1 MDPSFLTQS
10 VHAGREDLSELGV
23 HAPPLDYSSTYPIH
37 DLEQGMASIDA
48 FVKGEARAKNPI
60 YSRLFNPTVN
70 RWEQAVAQ
78 LEGAEAGCVAFSSG
92 MAAATAALMAL
103 RVLSV
108 DDGKPRTHVVAVRP
122 LYGGTD
128 HLLANGLMGLEVTW
142 AQADEIASAIREDTG
157 LIWIETPANPTLQV
171 VDIAAAAKAAGD
183 IPVIV
188 DNTFSTPILQRPIE
202 HGASLVLHSA
212 TKFLGGHGDVLAGVV
227 ACKDEQW
234 AMALRQIRIVTGGVL
249 HPQAAWLLHRSLP
262 TLPLRV
268 QQAQRNA
275 QALVAWLRSRDGIDQ
290 VFYPDNCEVAKRQM
304 DGPGAILAFE
314 VRGGHDAAAK
324 VMKKVKLCTPAVS
337 LGSTDT
343 LIQHPAGLTHRIVE
357 EHARKEFGI
366 TEGLLRVSAGI
377 ESSADIIADLEQ
389 ALS

>member
-157 LIWIETPANPTLQV
+157 LIWIETPANPTLQ
-171 VDIAAAAKAAGD
+171 
-183 IPVIV
+183 
-188 DNTFSTPILQRPIE
+188 
-202 HGASLVLHSA
+202 
-212 TKFLGGHGDVLAGVV
+212 
-227 ACKDEQW
+227 
-234 AMALRQIRIVTGGVL
+234 
-249 HPQAAWLLHRSLP
+249 
-262 TLPLRV
+262 
-268 QQAQRNA
+268 
-275 QALVAWLRSRDGIDQ
+275 
-290 VFYPDNCEVAKRQM
+290 
-304 DGPGAILAFE
+304 
-314 VRGGHDAAAK
+314 
-324 VMKKVKLCTPAVS
+324 
-337 LGSTDT
+337 
-343 LIQHPAGLTHRIVE
+343 
-357 EHARKEFGI
+357 
-366 TEGLLRVSAGI
+366 
-377 ESSADIIADLEQ
+377 
-389 ALS
+389 